1 MIFWSKFVKKGY
13 FWCKAKKLTLTIE
26 VCIFKLIGIWNFSL
40 KQQFSCL
47 RPNFPKKQ
55 YFCFQTEKWAWLL
68 NCVFSNWS
76 KNGISVWNNNF
87 SSFDQICPKMVFL
100 LKSRKGHHHYWI
112 LHLQINLRTKFQ
124 IKIAILHWWTK
135 FAQNRYFRSNIE
147 KLATLLNSAYS
158 NWSKYKTSAWNNHFD
173 F

>member
-1 MIFWSKFVKKGY
+1 MKFQLEKTIFIFETKF
-13 FWCKAKKLTLTIE
+13 A
-26 VCIFKLIGIWNFSL
+26 
-40 KQQFSCL
+40 Q
-47 RPNFPKKQ
+47 KQ

-68 NCVFSNWS
+68 NCVVSNWS
-76 KNGISVWNNNF
+76 KNEISVWNNNF
-87 SSFDQICPKMVFL
+87 SSLDQICPKMVFL